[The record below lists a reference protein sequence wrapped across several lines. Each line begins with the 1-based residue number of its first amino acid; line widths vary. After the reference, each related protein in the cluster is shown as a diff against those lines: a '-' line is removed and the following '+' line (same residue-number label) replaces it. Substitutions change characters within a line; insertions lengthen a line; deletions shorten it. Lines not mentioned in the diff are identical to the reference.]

1 MAGRKQV
8 VPDGSYVVAN
18 PRGLPRGIPI
28 ISWQDKE
35 WFEGDEFAVP
45 SGLSNLKF
53 LVAGG
58 YISEVRNG

>member
-1 MAGRKQV
+1 
-8 VPDGSYVVAN
+8 
-18 PRGLPRGIPI
+18 LPKGIPI